1 MAAASQR
8 RLQTET
14 YEQLKAEVLRAA
26 VELSE
31 GQLVDLTEALHG
43 VIRLRRPGRPIRHPD
58 GWVTDELRDFAR

>member
-8 RLQTET
+8 SLQTET

-58 GWVTDELRDFAR
+58 GWVIDELRNFAR